1 MDNEIKTLKLTREI
15 GTELRMLV
23 GGIEATI
30 LFTRFNSRR
39 GVYMEIYAPP
49 DFQFVR
55 DNAKVVKV

>member
-39 GVYMEIYAPP
+39 GVYMEIKAPLE
-49 DFQFVR
+49 FRFIR
-55 DNAKVVKV
+55 GNAKVVKV